1 MHQVF
6 IHADPAAEAECD
18 KQNAVLSALVGAA
31 ISVGVMLAIAVVPLS
46 FGALFPAEKAG
57 AEAMMDVAGAA
68 VVPVGTGGAAAV
80 AFVGRMLPAM
90 AQTNVPL
97 RTIPQ

>member
-1 MHQVF
+1 
-6 IHADPAAEAECD
+6 
-18 KQNAVLSALVGAA
+18 
-31 ISVGVMLAIAVVPLS
+31 VVPLS
-46 FGALFPAEKAG
+46 FGALFSAEKAG